1 MKENITAYAILIKK
15 GKLTIEQVPEELKEE
30 VNKLLEVAQDDAI

>member
-15 GKLTIEQVPEELKEE
+15 GKLTLEQVPQELKEE
-30 VNKLLEVAQDDAI
+30 VAKLLELSNV

>member
-15 GKLTIEQVPEELKEE
+15 GKLTIDQVPEEFKEE
-30 VNKLLEVAQDDAI
+30 VNKLLEVKQDA

>member
-15 GKLTIEQVPEELKEE
+15 GKLTIDQVPEELREE
-30 VNKLLEVAQDDAI
+30 VNKLLEVKQNAE

>member
-15 GKLTIEQVPEELKEE
+15 GKLTLEKVPQEFREE
-30 VNKLLEVAQDDAI
+30 VAKLLELSKNEND